1 MCETGKICA
10 LTANKIFLPASTFI
24 RDSDICIHNKNY
36 IKQAVTK
43 QFVYSMTV

>member
-10 LTANKIFLPASTFI
+10 LTANKNFLLAATFI
-24 RDSDICIHNKNY
+24 LDSDICIRNKNY

-43 QFVYSMTV
+43 QFVYNMTV